1 MGIELSTLTSRQATG
16 GPGATAGDM
25 REVDVRPEIS
35 PLAPSRAAV
44 ATGLLGGAEREGE
57 AHAANRLWTAGISS
71 RARGGAILSGSN
83 AFGTEVSPINL
94 PEAIRGRMVAISI

>member
-25 REVDVRPEIS
+25 HALDVRPEIQ
-35 PLAPSRAAV
+35 PLVPPRAAV
-44 ATGLLGGAEREGE
+44 ATGLLGGAEREDE

-83 AFGTEVSPINL
+83 AYGTEISPINL
-94 PEAIRGRMVAISI
+94 PEALRGRMVAVSI